1 MSGSK
6 PTENGALPTADLAA
20 RLAKGSTPDA
30 RAEVAG
36 AVGRALDAGG
46 LGEEERQLAGEI
58 VRRLAVDVE
67 RKARESLALA
77 VRRTPDLPHDVAL
90 TLARDIASVATPL
103 LSESG
108 ALTDQDLVDLV
119 VGEDRAK
126 QLAVAGR
133 PTLSEAVADALVA
146 HGSAEV
152 EIGRAHV

>member
-1 MSGSK
+1 MIRR
-6 PTENGALPTADLAA
+6 PP
-20 RLAKGSTPDA
+20 RSTRTDTLFPYTTLF
-30 RAEVAG
+30 RS
-36 AVGRALDAGG
+36 
-46 LGEEERQLAGEI
+46 
-58 VRRLAVDVE
+58 VDVE
-67 RKARESLALA
+67 RKVRESLALA

-133 PTLSEAVADALVA
+133 PTLSEAVADAPVA
-146 HGSAEV
+146 HGPEEV
-152 EIGRAHV
+152 VGAVVAKDRTRVV